1 MVFLLL
7 FELVV
12 ILETSVVHDSLD
24 KYSLGRRPSQGNT
37 ANPWGSFTN
46 LQTDIREGD
55 ARQTLR
61 DLGGPVDFALIDGWP
76 DGRNPSLA
84 HEVIEIVS
92 FVRSLLKT
100 VS

>member
-1 MVFLLL
+1 M
-7 FELVV
+7 
-12 ILETSVVHDSLD
+12 
-24 KYSLGRRPSQGNT
+24 
-37 ANPWGSFTN
+37 
-46 LQTDIREGD
+46 
-55 ARQTLR
+55 LR

-84 HEVIEIVS
+84 REVIEIVS